1 MIAPSPV
8 ILSLRNPFGAPVY
21 YWERLSST
29 MDEARNLASRGAPHG
44 TVVAAGLQDSGR
56 GRKNRPWSAPPGES
70 LLFTILLRYPPAALP
85 PALTL
90 RAGLALALA
99 VEDFAPALK
108 DRLLVKWPNDL
119 MIASRKAAGVLTE
132 GDGEAVYVGMGVNVS
147 QTEFPKAFR
156 AKAVSIGLALEAPL
170 PGGEGGASR
179 FILLERIL
187 SRLWQELP
195 APAFPIGKAGTAG
208 DPARQEAA
216 SAWRKRL
223 EERLYRRG
231 ETVRFINGEAGSGLV
246 VEGVLEG
253 IGPGGELLIRTREGA
268 EPEAFIT
275 GELDVYPPPAA
286 VPLPSI
292 GGPGRIR

>member
-1 MIAPSPV
+1 MIALSPV
-8 ILSLRNPFGAPVY
+8 FLSLRNPFGAPVY

-29 MDEARNLASRGAPHG
+29 MDESRRLASQGAPHG
-44 TVVAAGLQDSGR
+44 TVVAAGVQDSGR
-56 GRKNRPWSAPPGES
+56 GRKSRPWSAPPGES

-132 GDGEAVYVGMGVNVS
+132 GDDEAIYVGMGVNVFQS
-147 QTEFPKAFR
+147 EFPKPFR
-156 AKAVSIGLALEAPL
+156 AKAVSIGLALETPL
-170 PGGEGGASR
+170 PGEEEGESR
-179 FILLERIL
+179 FLLLERIL
-187 SRLWQELP
+187 SRLYRELP
-195 APAFPIGKAGTAG
+195 APAGPAGE
-208 DPARQEAA
+208 P
-216 SAWRKRL
+216 AWRKRL

-231 ETVRFINGEAGSGLV
+231 EAVRFISGEAGSGRV

-275 GELDVYPPPAA
+275 GELDVYPP
-286 VPLPSI
+286 I
-292 GGPGRIR
+292 G